1 MNIELTKH
9 QINSLYLL
17 KNRADLPYVFLI
29 GGFGCGKSFTDVMV
43 VMWLYSI
50 YYKSTEPICIGIIGV
65 TIKLLKQTVLAD
77 VERMFDAAGIPY
89 RDNSQAGTLTV
100 GNITFV
106 YLAMSDPDAIY
117 AFNFHAAIVD
127 EMDEVPAEKVKKIV
141 TAIQERC
148 RKRMPAPLDRDP
160 FIFFSTTAQ
169 GLGGTYQ
176 LVKYFDKNHIPYAI
190 VRGRTQD
197 NPHLASSQ
205 IELLRKLY
213 TEDEA
218 RAYLDGEFINLTT
231 GRVYYEFV
239 QSRHVCMRFPL
250 NPTETIY
257 VGQDFNYGFNASAEC
272 IVRGNKIFVVNSHH
286 FNDMSQ
292 AASRLR
298 EMYPSNRIVFI
309 PDASGKEIMQG
320 VAKEFSDRNI
330 EIYWNSKNPG
340 IAERVM
346 AVNKLF
352 RADLLGV
359 FAPDDSPSS
368 LVDKLVMGLE
378 TRDFD
383 DNTGKPRKGQ
393 GPEAVDHGC
402 DSLEY
407 AIWRIIYGIQGFEDI
422 IKVLEKTYGRAA

>member
-17 KNRADLPYVFLI
+17 KNRTDLPYVFLI

-148 RKRMPAPLDRDP
+148 RKRMPVPLDRDP

-176 LVKYFDKNHIPYAI
+176 LVK
-190 VRGRTQD
+190 
-197 NPHLASSQ
+197 
-205 IELLRKLY
+205 
-213 TEDEA
+213 
-218 RAYLDGEFINLTT
+218 
-231 GRVYYEFV
+231 
-239 QSRHVCMRFPL
+239 
-250 NPTETIY
+250 
-257 VGQDFNYGFNASAEC
+257 
-272 IVRGNKIFVVNSHH
+272 
-286 FNDMSQ
+286 
-292 AASRLR
+292 
-298 EMYPSNRIVFI
+298 
-309 PDASGKEIMQG
+309 
-320 VAKEFSDRNI
+320 
-330 EIYWNSKNPG
+330 
-340 IAERVM
+340 
-346 AVNKLF
+346 
-352 RADLLGV
+352 
-359 FAPDDSPSS
+359 
-368 LVDKLVMGLE
+368 
-378 TRDFD
+378 
-383 DNTGKPRKGQ
+383 
-393 GPEAVDHGC
+393 
-402 DSLEY
+402 
-407 AIWRIIYGIQGFEDI
+407 
-422 IKVLEKTYGRAA
+422 